1 MEGNYLTEEGG
12 GMIYGYARV
21 STKGQATD
29 GNSLEEQIAKL
40 QENGADKI
48 FVDAFTGTKLER
60 PAFKKLMDV
69 LKPGDTVIATKLDR
83 VSRSAS
89 QGIALVDE
97 LLSQGV
103 SLHILNMG
111 LLNNT
116 PTGKLIRNIMF
127 SFAEFERDMI
137 VERTSEG
144 KAIARQREGYREGRK
159 PCDIDEKQFLEIREK
174 QKRGDITVEECCREL
189 GISRST
195 WYDRV
200 KKAG

>member
-1 MEGNYLTEEGG
+1 
-12 GMIYGYARV
+12 MIYGYARV
-21 STKGQATD
+21 STKGQERD
-29 GNSLEEQIAKL
+29 GNSLEEQEARL
-40 QENGADKI
+40 RENGATEI
-48 FVDAFTGTKLER
+48 YVDAYTGTKMDR
-60 PAFKKLMDV
+60 PKLQV
-69 LKPGDTVIATKLDR
+69 LLSMVKAGDTIVATKLDR
-83 VSRSAS
+83 ISRSAS

-97 LLSQGV
+97 LLEKGV
-103 SLHILNMG
+103 TLHILNMG

-116 PTGKLIRNIMF
+116 PTGKLIRNIML

-144 KAIARQREGYREGRK
+144 KAIARQRPDYKEGRK
-159 PCDIDEKQFLEIREK
+159 EIVIDPVAFEK
-174 QKRGDITVEECCREL
+174 CRELQKKGAMNVETCCEVL

>member
-1 MEGNYLTEEGG
+1 
-12 GMIYGYARV
+12 MIYGYARV
-21 STKGQATD
+21 STKGQERD
-29 GNSLEEQIAKL
+29 GNSLEEQEARL
-40 QENGADKI
+40 RENGATEI
-48 FVDAFTGTKLER
+48 YVDAYTGTKMDR
-60 PAFKKLMDV
+60 PKLQV
-69 LKPGDTVIATKLDR
+69 LLSMVKAGDTIVATKLDR
-83 VSRSAS
+83 ISRSAS

-97 LLSQGV
+97 LLEKGV
-103 SLHILNMG
+103 TLHILNMG

-116 PTGKLIRNIMF
+116 PTGKLIRNIML

-144 KAIARQREGYREGRK
+144 KAIARQRPDYKEGRK
-159 PCDIDEKQFLEIREK
+159 EIVIDPVAFEKCREL
-174 QKRGDITVEECCREL
+174 QKRGAMNVETCCEVL

>member
-1 MEGNYLTEEGG
+1 
-12 GMIYGYARV
+12 MIYGYARV
-21 STKGQATD
+21 STLGQKND
-29 GNSLEEQIAKL
+29 GNSLEEQENRL
-40 QENGADKI
+40 RENGASKI
-48 FVDAFTGTKLER
+48 YVDAFTGTKVDRPQFRKLLET
-60 PAFKKLMDV
+60 V
-69 LKPGDTVIATKLDR
+69 QSGDTIIATKLDR

-97 LLSQGV
+97 LLARGV
-103 SLHILNMG
+103 TLHILNMG
-111 LLNNT
+111 VMNNT

-144 KAIARQREGYREGRK
+144 KAIARQQGGYKEGRK
-159 PCDIDEKQFLEIREK
+159 EIPIDNGLFEKCRKK
-174 QKRGDITVEECCREL
+174 QKDGSMSVAECCKEL

-200 KKAG
+200 RKAV